1 MARPA
6 ALSSALAIC
15 LVALLAGCGGG
26 GGDKKE
32 AEQTVRDFVKAVN
45 ERDAD
50 TYCDDLITKKF
61 REQTSFATGDAARD
75 SCKRDLKAIKGLHIE
90 LVRIASTKVDGDK
103 ATVTAVIK
111 DSGEES
117 KREIQLERDGG
128 DWRIAGAG

>member
-1 MARPA
+1 MAGPA

-15 LVALLAGCGGG
+15 VVALLCGCGGG

-32 AEQTVRDFVKAVN
+32 AEQTVRAFVKAVN

-50 TYCDDLITKKF
+50 TYCDDLISKEF
-61 REQTSFATGDAARD
+61 REKTSFATGDEARD
-75 SCKRDLKAIKGLHIE
+75 SCKRDLKATKGLHIE

-103 ATVTAVIK
+103 ARVTAVIK
-111 DSGEES
+111 DSGAQA
-117 KREIQLERDGG
+117 KRDIQLEKQDG